1 MSEPTTD
8 KPEKKKFTERLRDI
22 FRRKAKPAPIPP
34 EIYNN
39 KRVQKA
45 VFKARRRSF
54 FKRLLLTSVAAAAIS
69 TGTHYAPDSVS
80 TPFNT
85 YMTQNGHAANFHD
98 HFHAK
103 EIRVYDRWNPLY
115 PFHLAGQGVKVTW
128 KEINEDE
135 NSGGAGKA
143 FSKAVATPIVYYSML
158 FKGVGDL
165 ILPHPID
172 AYALSGNT
180 PHSEREVFIR
190 PPKTIDLADF
200 ISDFGRVNTPD
211 MKFKN
216 DTAELERVIF
226 EYIML
231 HEARHGDQ
239 DKGVATSLNESDAD
253 RYAFDVLAAR
263 GNDAGLLS
271 EARAII
277 THSRT
282 MASVLGG
289 GTSHTTSV
297 ALMRPYATPYNAY
310 RDEAALH
317 RLHQVLKDADL
328 MNTDVFPEEM
338 SRGNRYVYL
347 AAALKKSGIAARDPD
362 MQIATDMFL
371 NAAGFFNRAADG
383 ALVDQRFNIDKIN
396 VSYLNQQYKPVED
409 KLAPQTP
416 PAPKPPRPSS

>member
-8 KPEKKKFTERLRDI
+8 KPEKKKFTERLRDV
-22 FRRKAKPAPIPP
+22 FRRKAKPAPVPP
-34 EIYNN
+34 EIYND

-45 VFKARRRSF
+45 VFKSRRRRF
-54 FKRLLLTSVAAAAIS
+54 FKRLLVTSVAAAAIS

-85 YMTQNGHAANFHD
+85 YMTENGHAENFHD

-103 EIRVYDRWNPLY
+103 NIRVYDRWNPLY
-115 PFHLAGQGVKVTW
+115 PFHLAGQGVKITW
-128 KEINEDE
+128 NEIDQDKE
-135 NSGGAGKA
+135 SGNASKA
-143 FSKAVATPIVYYSML
+143 FSKAVTTPIVYYSML
-158 FKGVGDL
+158 FKGAGDL

-172 AYALSGNT
+172 AYALSGNA

-190 PPKTIDLADF
+190 PPKSVNLGDF
-200 ISDFGRVNTPD
+200 ISDFGRVNTTE
-211 MKFKN
+211 MTFKN
-216 DTAELERVIF
+216 DKAELERVIF

-239 DKGVATSLNESDAD
+239 DKGVAVSLNESDAD
-253 RYAFDVLAAR
+253 RYGFDVLAAR
-263 GNDAGLLS
+263 GNKTELLS

-282 MASVLGG
+282 MSSVLGG

-317 RLHQVLKDADL
+317 RLHQVLSDADVMNKDA
-328 MNTDVFPEEM
+328 FPEDM
-338 SRGNRYVYL
+338 SRGNRFVYL
-347 AAALKKSGIAARDPD
+347 AAALKKQGLTARDPD
-362 MQIATDMFL
+362 MQLATDLFL
-371 NAAGFFNRAADG
+371 NAAGFFNTASGGTLIDRS
-383 ALVDQRFNIDKIN
+383 FNIDNIN
-396 VSYLNQQYKPVED
+396 MSYLQQQYKPVED
-409 KLAPQTP
+409 KLSPPQTP
-416 PAPKPPRPSS
+416 PPRPPRPTS